1 MAHLRWAVIALQQAE
16 RHRSGS
22 QRSLELALTAHIV
35 PELELEILDL
45 TEAPRMKVEPSAA
58 ELLEIARATILSE
71 IAPALPEGQ
80 RYCALMAANAL
91 AIAGR
96 DLAAPDTGAGELARM
111 AALLPGWIPVA
122 TRPPRCARPPRAS
135 PTDIREG
142 RFDEGEARAAPP
154 RAPAPGGSRAPG
166 REQSARPAP
175 ATKGPRRDHRSPL
188 RRARQGRPGHRRLQ
202 RAGRE
207 LRALPRGPRRRGR
220 GGGAPRSTGWRP
232 SSAKAAPRTSVALDV
247 TDPASVDSAMR
258 RVGELAGPVDILV
271 NNAGVAD
278 TKASLEVTE
287 SDWRRVLDTNL
298 DGAWRMAQAAAK
310 SMVAAGRGGSIV
322 NIASILGLRQ
332 ATHLLAYAA
341 AKAALVQVTKSL
353 ALEWARHGIRVNA
366 IAPGYVVTEMNR
378 DFFASDPGQAV
389 LKRMPQRRVGDPRD
403 LEGAL
408 LLLASGA
415 GAYITGSV
423 VVVDGGHLVNSL

>member
-1 MAHLRWAVIALQQAE
+1 MITDPLFDVAGKVALVTGAS
-16 RHRSGS
+16 SGLGES
-22 QRSLELALTAHIV
+22 FSR
-35 PELELEILDL
+35 
-45 TEAPRMKVEPSAA
+45 
-58 ELLEIARATILSE
+58 
-71 IAPALPEGQ
+71 
-80 RYCALMAANAL
+80 C
-91 AIAGR
+91 
-96 DLAAPDTGAGELARM
+96 LAARGAVVVAAARRVDRLQ
-111 AALLPGWIPVA
+111 ALV
-122 TRPPRCARPPRAS
+122 
-135 PTDIREG
+135 REG
-142 RFDEGEARAAPP
+142 G
-154 RAPAPGGSRAPG
+154 
-166 REQSARPAP
+166 
-175 ATKGPRRDHRSPL
+175 ATH
-188 RRARQGRPGHRRLQ
+188 A
-202 RAGRE
+202 
-207 LRALPRGPRRRGR
+207 
-220 GGGAPRSTGWRP
+220 
-232 SSAKAAPRTSVALDV
+232 VALDV
-247 TDPASVDSAMR
+247 TDPASVDAAMR
-258 RVGELAGPVDILV
+258 RVEELAGPIDILV
-271 NNAGVAD
+271 NNAGIAD
-278 TKASLEVTE
+278 TKASLEVSE

-389 LKRMPQRRVGDPRD
+389 VKRIPQRRVGDPRD

>member
-1 MAHLRWAVIALQQAE
+1 VITDPLFDVRGKVALVTGAS
-16 RHRSGS
+16 SG
-22 QRSLELALTAHIV
+22 LGENF
-35 PELELEILDL
+35 
-45 TEAPRMKVEPSAA
+45 
-58 ELLEIARATILSE
+58 AR
-71 IAPALPEGQ
+71 
-80 RYCALMAANAL
+80 C
-91 AIAGR
+91 
-96 DLAAPDTGAGELARM
+96 LAARGAVVVAAAR
-111 AALLPGWIPVA
+111 
-122 TRPPRCARPPRAS
+122 RH
-135 PTDIREG
+135 D
-142 RFDEGEARAAPP
+142 
-154 RAPAPGGSRAPG
+154 
-166 REQSARPAP
+166 
-175 ATKGPRRDHRSPL
+175 
-188 RRARQGRPGHRRLQ
+188 RLQ
-202 RAGRE
+202 
-207 LRALPRGPRRRGR
+207 ALVRD
-220 GGGAPRSTGWRP
+220 GGA
-232 SSAKAAPRTSVALDV
+232 AHSVALDV

-287 SDWRRVLDTNL
+287 ADWRRVLDTNL
-298 DGAWRMAQAAAK
+298 DGAWRVAQAAAK

-389 LKRMPQRRVGDPRD
+389 LKRIPQRRVGDPRD